1 MNIDTIKKY
10 KREFDHFVNGGKLL
24 WARAKDSKLSWYQ
37 AKESNPEFF
46 NTNDEYHIY
55 IMDDEYVEFRKALAE
70 GKIIQLNEAEKFADS
85 NRGWVDLSCI
95 SLGDST
101 NLFPVNYYRIKPEEQ
116 HIKIGDYLYD
126 IQFNKYHRIENIL
139 DEKVETKLFR
149 IYKSSINDYDYRLW
163 KPKAGELVVM
173 YSEDYST
180 GFTVTLWEENS
191 KFIPVPFTGE
201 VPE

>member
-10 KREFDHFVNGGKLL
+10 KREFDYFINGGKLL
-24 WARAKDSKLSWYQ
+24 WANAKDSKLSWYQ

-70 GKIIQLNEAEKFADS
+70 GKTIQLNEAEKFADS
-85 NRGWVDLSCI
+85 NKGWVDLSCI
-95 SLGDST
+95 SLGYSR

-126 IQFNKYHRIENIL
+126 IQFNKYHRIENVL

-163 KPKAGELVVM
+163 KPKVGELVVM

-201 VPE
+201 LPE